1 MENKICSEVTKSGG
15 VGEMIFK
22 KLSLVISLVFLSIVL
37 VSCQQASDG
46 GNQNNSIPK
55 QNEETKDKITSV
67 EEEKKI
73 AELTEVW
80 ANALKTRDGKPR
92 YEMMSEKAKE
102 KFEQEQINR
111 SGEDWNFNIGWSS
124 PWVVS
129 FDIEIEGM
137 TANIVYAMKTSE
149 PADYYMR
156 ETLTFVMENGKL
168 VVDDYQTIDGLYIG
182 HISIEKDTLYLDEVE
197 WITVENQDRIKELEL
212 SQSDMP
218 NGYYIYNPSTEKIS
232 FKIGDNTEYNFVAY
246 ESFSFIKEG
255 EDRNYTTTKKEEFIE
270 FLNYVKSDRVVF
282 WVEVIDGFVV
292 NITEQFIN

>member
-15 VGEMIFK
+15 VGEMILK

-137 TANIVYAMKTSE
+137 TANIVFVNRKLGQKT
-149 PADYYMR
+149 
-156 ETLTFVMENGKL
+156 
-168 VVDDYQTIDGLYIG
+168 I
-182 HISIEKDTLYLDEVE
+182 
-197 WITVENQDRIKELEL
+197 
-212 SQSDMP
+212 
-218 NGYYIYNPSTEKIS
+218 
-232 FKIGDNTEYNFVAY
+232 
-246 ESFSFIKEG
+246 
-255 EDRNYTTTKKEEFIE
+255 
-270 FLNYVKSDRVVF
+270 
-282 WVEVIDGFVV
+282 
-292 NITEQFIN
+292 QF